1 MIVRLLLKSAV
12 ELWGRRK
19 SGGRRI
25 GIGLA
30 IGALTVA
37 TFAGVAAAHD
47 DGGGAESIVWTRN
60 SAPNTASIA
69 GGPWT
74 LEQSGAGIGLKSSGY
89 CASSNGVFPG
99 TQVGNPGT
107 ERMQPY
113 YFPFVT
119 GQGSNLQGYFDWR
132 PKDTDEAVVAASSN
146 DAGRTWTYQ
155 SKALELTTYCP
166 SNPNKIIGV
175 SGTNAVCQ
183 GPSKSAPLPCQNASN
198 DYPVGTLNL
207 PPVST
212 LTYGGVVDDGQG
224 HAFVLTIKGQ
234 TLLYTLNRSVGHI
247 DSDPLVI
254 HVVTPTPSNPLAG
267 APAMDDGP
275 TDAQPGLPEPSG
287 PGIYA
292 TSGLMNPDGILGV
305 VPDSNPV
312 EIIYEQKI
320 LNGDLTDS
328 TDFPNPA
335 TNLAIC
341 NNNPGWANYYNNV
354 PAGINTGG
362 IGPND
367 DITFLRLASTTD
379 GINFTDLGPL
389 QGLNDIKTVSANGT
403 RWLATAGS
411 ILKLA
416 HGGYGLLFSGGNC
429 VDGDSDAFHYVGY
442 AESTDL
448 IHWNVING
456 LNNPI
461 ASVFPVTLSLDTD
474 GVPVVSP
481 ATGTSTMIPADEPV
495 VRDTQGFFAGRIY
508 APSAT
513 QVDERNVTVMFAG
526 YHTTKPKNGLGDYR
540 TIGRVSLHA
549 SDDISEIGAN
559 GPIQHYWH

>member
-1 MIVRLLLKSAV
+1 MKEMIVRLLKSAV
-12 ELWGRRK
+12 GVWSRRK
-19 SGGRRI
+19 SGLRGL

-30 IGALTVA
+30 IGAA
-37 TFAGVAAAHD
+37 TAAALVGVAAAH

-60 SAPNTASIA
+60 GAPNTASIT

-89 CASSNGVFPG
+89 CTSSTGAFPG

-146 DAGRTWTYQ
+146 DAGKTWTFQ
-155 SKALELTTYCP
+155 SKALELTIYCP
-166 SNPNKIIGV
+166 TNPNKIIGV
-175 SGTNAVCQ
+175 KGANAVCQ
-183 GPSKSAPLPCQNASN
+183 GASSPNLPCQNASN
-198 DYPVGTLNL
+198 DYPPGVLNL

-212 LTYGGVVDDGQG
+212 SAFGGVVDDGQG
-224 HAFVLTIKGQ
+224 HSFVLTINGQ
-234 TLLYTLNRSVGHI
+234 TLLYTLNRSAGHI

-254 HVVTPTPSNPLAG
+254 HVVTPTVANPLAG
-267 APAMDDGP
+267 APALDDGP

-320 LNGDLTDS
+320 LNGDLSDLI
-328 TDFPNPA
+328 DFPNPA

-341 NNNPGWANYYNNV
+341 NNNPGWANYYNNI

-367 DITFLRLASTTD
+367 DITYLRLASTTD
-379 GINFTDLGPL
+379 GINFTDLGAL
-389 QGLNDIKTVSANGT
+389 QGLNDIKTV
-403 RWLATAGS
+403 
-411 ILKLA
+411 
-416 HGGYGLLFSGGNC
+416 
-429 VDGDSDAFHYVGY
+429 
-442 AESTDL
+442 
-448 IHWNVING
+448 
-456 LNNPI
+456 
-461 ASVFPVTLSLDTD
+461 
-474 GVPVVSP
+474 
-481 ATGTSTMIPADEPV
+481 
-495 VRDTQGFFAGRIY
+495 
-508 APSAT
+508 
-513 QVDERNVTVMFAG
+513 
-526 YHTTKPKNGLGDYR
+526 
-540 TIGRVSLHA
+540 
-549 SDDISEIGAN
+549 
-559 GPIQHYWH
+559 